1 MASALTLVKP
11 ELAVK
16 KIATCFIR
24 SCRKIT
30 TVPTEQQSQFRERIA
45 SLKDFNEAFELVKS
59 AVLQKFKMHR
69 AGLSLILQMM
79 PSNLGAYHMLGS
91 NAIVMNSYLLAA
103 VKKIAGSTEEY
114 NSYMFMVLAHEYL
127 HSLGIVDEN
136 TVRQMTFDLC
146 KWMLGD
152 DHVATKMAKEDPS
165 AIYPQLRSLMQSQF
179 SRDFHVVRDFDRSNQ
194 TYIQ

>member
-1 MASALTLVKP
+1 MA
-11 ELAVK
+11 
-16 KIATCFIR
+16 
-24 SCRKIT
+24 
-30 TVPTEQQSQFRERIA
+30 VPTEQQLQFRERIA
-45 SLKDFNEAFELVKS
+45 NLKDFNGAFELVKS
-59 AVLQKFKMHR
+59 AILQKFRMHR

-103 VKKIAGSTEEY
+103 VRKIAGSTEEY
-114 NSYMFMVLAHEYL
+114 NSYMFMVLAHAYL

-136 TVRQMTFDLC
+136 TVRQMTFELC

-152 DHVATKMAKEDPS
+152 DHIATRMAKEDPS
-165 AIYPQLRSLMQSQF
+165 TIYPELRSMMQSQF
-179 SRDFHVVRDFDRSNQ
+179 SWKFQVVRNFDTSNQ

>member
-1 MASALTLVKP
+1 M
-11 ELAVK
+11 
-16 KIATCFIR
+16 
-24 SCRKIT
+24 
-30 TVPTEQQSQFRERIA
+30 QFREKVKK
-45 SLKDFNEAFELVKS
+45 LVDFNEAFELVKS
-59 AVLQKFKMHR
+59 VVLQKFGMHR

-127 HSLGIVDEN
+127 HSLGIVEEN
-136 TVRQMTFDLC
+136 TVRQMTFQLC
-146 KWMLGD
+146 SWMLGTE
-152 DHVATKMAKEDPS
+152 HAATRMAKEDPS
-165 AIYPQLRSLMQSQF
+165 TLYPELRTMMQSQF
-179 SRDFHVVRDFDRSNQ
+179 SRDFHVVSNFDMSNQ

>member
-1 MASALTLVKP
+1 MA
-11 ELAVK
+11 
-16 KIATCFIR
+16 
-24 SCRKIT
+24 
-30 TVPTEQQSQFRERIA
+30 VPTEQQLQFRERIA
-45 SLKDFNEAFELVKS
+45 NLKDFNGAFELVKS
-59 AVLQKFKMHR
+59 AILQKFRMHR
-69 AGLSLILQMM
+69 AGLSLMLQMM

-103 VKKIAGSTEEY
+103 VRKIAGSTEEY

-136 TVRQMTFDLC
+136 TVRQMTFELC

-152 DHVATKMAKEDPS
+152 DHIATRMAKEDPS
-165 AIYPQLRSLMQSQF
+165 TIYPELRSMMQSQF
-179 SRDFHVVRDFDRSNQ
+179 SWNFQVVRNFDTSNQ

>member
-1 MASALTLVKP
+1 VK
-11 ELAVK
+11 L
-16 KIATCFIR
+16 
-24 SCRKIT
+24 
-30 TVPTEQQSQFRERIA
+30 TEQQMQFREKVA
-45 SLKDFNEAFELVKS
+45 GLKDFNEAFELVK
-59 AVLQKFKMHR
+59 AVVLQRFKMHR

-136 TVRQMTFDLC
+136 TVRQMTYQLC

-152 DHVATKMAKEDPS
+152 DHVSTKMAKEDPS
-165 AIYPQLRSLMQSQF
+165 TLYPQLRSLMQTQF
-179 SRDFHVVRDFDRSNQ
+179 SRDFKVVNNFDRVNQ

>member
-1 MASALTLVKP
+1 M
-11 ELAVK
+11 
-16 KIATCFIR
+16 
-24 SCRKIT
+24 
-30 TVPTEQQSQFRERIA
+30 PTAQHVQFREKVA

-59 AVLQKFKMHR
+59 VVLQKFRMHR

-103 VKKIAGSTEEY
+103 VRKIAGSTEEY
-114 NSYMFMVLAHEYL
+114 NSYLFMVLAHEYL
-127 HSLGIVDEN
+127 HSLGIVEEN
-136 TVRQMTFDLC
+136 TVRQMTFELC

-152 DHVATKMAKEDPS
+152 DHAATRMAKEDPS
-165 AIYPQLRSLMQSQF
+165 TIYPELRSLMQSRF
-179 SRDFHVVRDFDRSNQ
+179 SRDFQVVRNFDKTNQ

>member
-1 MASALTLVKP
+1 MA
-11 ELAVK
+11 
-16 KIATCFIR
+16 
-24 SCRKIT
+24 
-30 TVPTEQQSQFRERIA
+30 VPTEQQLQFRERIA
-45 SLKDFNEAFELVKS
+45 NLKDFNEAFELVKS
-59 AVLQKFKMHR
+59 AVLQKFRMHR

-103 VKKIAGSTEEY
+103 VRKIAGSTEEY

-136 TVRQMTFDLC
+136 TVRQMTFELC

-152 DHVATKMAKEDPS
+152 DHTATKMAKEDPS
-165 AIYPQLRSLMQSQF
+165 TIYPELRSLMQSQF
-179 SRDFHVVRDFDRSNQ
+179 SRDFQVVRNFDRSNQ